1 MNLHSR
7 ARTCPESRALLV
19 QRIEKDHWTVAQAAA
34 AAGVSRRTAN
44 KWRSRFHAEGL
55 GGLQDRSSRPH
66 RCPMRLDSSRQELIL
81 QLRRSRKTI
90 VQIAAA
96 LQLDRSR
103 VARVLRRHGLSR
115 LRSLE
120 PPIPVRRYEWARPG
134 DMLHLDVK
142 KLGKVKGLGHRVTG
156 DRSNRLRNRG
166 IGWDFVHVCVDDAS
180 RVAYVEVLADELGQT
195 TAGFLERAI
204 AHYRELGVRTR
215 RVLTDNGS
223 PYLSRAFAQACAR
236 GRVRHRRTKPYTP
249 RTNGKA
255 ERFIQSML
263 RECAYERPF
272 YSSAERRRAL
282 AGWIRHYNGRRAH
295 AALGTTPLARLTSR
309 ARTTT

>member
-19 QRIEKDHWTVAQAAA
+19 CRVEREGWPLTIAAE
-34 AAGVSRRTAN
+34 AAGISRKTASKWLKRFRT
-44 KWRSRFHAEGL
+44 EGL
-55 GGLQDRSSRPH
+55 LGLRDRSSRPH
-66 RCPMRLDSSRQELIL
+66 RMPGRLDATREKLIL
-81 QLRRSRKTI
+81 ELRSSRKTI
-90 VQIAAA
+90 VQVATA
-96 LQLDRSR
+96 LRLDRSR

-120 PPIPVRRYEWARPG
+120 PQIPVKRYEWARPG

-142 KLGKVKGLGHRVTG
+142 KLGRVKGVGHRITG
-156 DRSNRLRNRG
+156 DFTRRSRG
-166 IGWDFVHVCVDDAS
+166 VGWEYVHVCVDDAS
-180 RVAYVEVLADELGQT
+180 RVAYVEVLEDELGT
-195 TAGFLERAI
+195 TTSAFFERAL
-204 AHYRELGVRTR
+204 AHYRELGIRTR

-236 GRVRHRRTKPYTP
+236 GRVRHRRTRPYTP

-263 RECAYERPF
+263 RECAYQRPF
-272 YSSAERRRAL
+272 FSSTERRRAL
-282 AGWIRHYNGRRAH
+282 SGWLQHYNGRRIH

-309 ARTTT
+309 ARTTL

>member
-19 QRIEKDHWTVAQAAA
+19 RRVEREGWPLTMAAE
-34 AAGVSRRTAN
+34 AAGISRKTASKWLKRFRT
-44 KWRSRFHAEGL
+44 EGL
-55 GGLQDRSSRPH
+55 LGLRDRSSRPH
-66 RCPMRLDSSRQELIL
+66 RMPGRLDATREKLIL
-81 QLRRSRKTI
+81 ELRSSRKTI
-90 VQIAAA
+90 VQVATA
-96 LQLDRSR
+96 LRLDRSR

-120 PPIPVRRYEWARPG
+120 PQIPVKRYEWARPG

-142 KLGKVKGLGHRVTG
+142 KLGRVKGVGHRITG
-156 DRSNRLRNRG
+156 DFTRRSRG
-166 IGWDFVHVCVDDAS
+166 VGWEYVHVCVDDAS
-180 RVAYVEVLADELGQT
+180 RVAYVEVLEDELGT
-195 TAGFLERAI
+195 TTSAFFERAL
-204 AHYRELGVRTR
+204 AHYRELGIRTR

-236 GRVRHRRTKPYTP
+236 GRVRHRRTRPYTP

-263 RECAYERPF
+263 RECAYQRPF
-272 YSSAERRRAL
+272 FSSTERRRAL
-282 AGWIRHYNGRRAH
+282 SGWLQHYNGRRIH

-309 ARTTT
+309 ARTTL

>member
-19 QRIEKDHWTVAQAAA
+19 RRIEREGWPLTMAAE
-34 AAGVSRRTAN
+34 AAGISRKTASKWWKRFRT
-44 KWRSRFHAEGL
+44 EGL
-55 GGLQDRSSRPH
+55 PGLRDRSSRPH
-66 RCPMRLDSSRQELIL
+66 RMPGRLDASREKLIL
-81 QLRRSRKTI
+81 ELRHSRKTI
-90 VQIAAA
+90 VQIATA
-96 LQLDRSR
+96 LKLDRSR

-120 PPIPVRRYEWARPG
+120 PPIPVKRYEWARPG

-142 KLGKVKGLGHRVTG
+142 KLGRVKGFGHRVTG
-156 DRSNRLRNRG
+156 DRSSGLRNPG
-166 IGWDFVHVCVDDAS
+166 IGWEFVHVCVDDAS

-195 TAGFLERAI
+195 TAGFLERALE
-204 AHYRELGVRTR
+204 HYRGLGIRVR

-223 PYLSRAFAQACAR
+223 PYRSRAFEMTCAR
-236 GRVRHRRTKPYTP
+236 GRVRHRLTRPYTP

-255 ERFIQSML
+255 ERFIQSLL
-263 RECAYERPF
+263 RECAYQRPF
-272 YSSAERRRAL
+272 FSSAERRRAL
-282 AGWIRHYNGRRAH
+282 SAWLRHYNGCRVH

-309 ARTTT
+309 PRTTS